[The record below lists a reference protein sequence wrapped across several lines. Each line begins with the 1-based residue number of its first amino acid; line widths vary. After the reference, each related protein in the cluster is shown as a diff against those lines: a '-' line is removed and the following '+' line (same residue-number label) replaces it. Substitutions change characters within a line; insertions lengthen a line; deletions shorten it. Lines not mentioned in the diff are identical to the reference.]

1 MRVQVLLLLLLLTAG
16 SAATKAWAAS
26 RVSDAAK
33 KRPAKTAAQT
43 RKSGAGSAKAAARA
57 GSTASAGK
65 AAVSAGQSAR
75 GARTAAKRPAAARKS
90 GASARRRAAQPKE
103 PQFEPYVIQN
113 WPPEAVAALPTVWRE
128 VPPPPPLP
136 GNCRVCETWL
146 LATAYQQIGIRY
158 RLGGT
163 RPETG
168 FDCSGLMKYLFETN
182 FSIALPPTAPQQFQY
197 GLRVEKWE
205 LEPGDLVF
213 FRTRRGWHVGM
224 YVGDDSF
231 IHAPNR
237 RKTVRVSPLFSDPYW
252 RRAYVGARRVLV
264 PEQPMMLAAEEATS
278 NSNNNN

>member
-1 MRVQVLLLLLLLTAG
+1 MT
-16 SAATKAWAAS
+16 AWAAT
-26 RVSDAAK
+26 RAGAAAAK
-33 KRPAKTAAQT
+33 KPKAHSSPQARP
-43 RKSGAGSAKAAARA
+43 SGAASRQASPRSQAAAPARKAAAAKAAPR
-57 GSTASAGK
+57 K
-65 AAVSAGQSAR
+65 AAVAR
-75 GARTAAKRPAAARKS
+75 KRRPAS
-90 GASARRRAAQPKE
+90 RRRTVQAKE
-103 PQFEPYVIQN
+103 PQFQPYVIQN
-113 WPPEAVAALPTVWRE
+113 WPDVALAGIPSVWTE

-146 LATAYQQIGIRY
+146 LAAAYQQIGIRY

-168 FDCSGLMKYLFETN
+168 FDCSGLMKYLYETN
-182 FSIALPPTAPQQFQY
+182 FSVTLPPTAPQQFHF

-224 YVGDDSF
+224 YVGEDSF

-252 RRAYVGARRVLV
+252 RRAFVGARRVPL
-264 PEQPMMLAAEEATS
+264 PDPDETIATGDLA
-278 NSNNNN
+278 SNNN

>member
-1 MRVQVLLLLLLLTAG
+1 MISASVTTNGGEYVRPCRSSTLPTQRTALV
-16 SAATKAWAAS
+16 AIS
-26 RVSDAAK
+26 RWSMMA
-33 KRPAKTAAQT
+33 
-43 RKSGAGSAKAAARA
+43 
-57 GSTASAGK
+57 TASA
-65 AAVSAGQSAR
+65 
-75 GARTAAKRPAAARKS
+75 
-90 GASARRRAAQPKE
+90 
-103 PQFEPYVIQN
+103 
-113 WPPEAVAALPTVWRE
+113 PEAHTALTTACTSDWWMTTSSGPAPMAPPALGE
-128 VPPPPPLP
+128 PPPAPPLP

-146 LATAYQQIGIRY
+146 LASAYEQIGIRY

-163 RPETG
+163 RPDTG
-168 FDCSGLMKYLFETN
+168 FDCSGLVRYLYERN
-182 FSIALPPTAPQQFQY
+182 FQVSLPQTAPQQFQY

-264 PEQPMMLAAEEATS
+264 PEQPMMLAAEEAAS

>member
-1 MRVQVLLLLLLLTAG
+1 MT
-16 SAATKAWAAS
+16 AWAAT
-26 RVSDAAK
+26 RAGAGAAK
-33 KRPAKTAAQT
+33 KPQSRPASQA
-43 RKSGAGSAKAAARA
+43 RKSGGSSRQAAARA
-57 GSTASAGK
+57 KSAVPARKPAVK
-65 AAVSAGQSAR
+65 AASGKRSA
-75 GARTAAKRPAAARKS
+75 TAKRRHALRRK
-90 GASARRRAAQPKE
+90 AVRVKE
-103 PQFEPYVIQN
+103 PQFQPYVIQN
-113 WPPEAVAALPTVWRE
+113 WPEEALAAIPSAWTE
-128 VPPPPPLP
+128 IPPAPPLP

-168 FDCSGLMKYLFETN
+168 FDCSGLMKYLYETN
-182 FSIALPPTAPQQFQY
+182 FAVSLPPTAPQQFQF

-237 RKTVRVSPLFSDPYW
+237 RKTVRVSPLFADPYW
-252 RRAYVGARRVLV
+252 RRAFVGARRVPL
-264 PEQPMMLAAEEATS
+264 PEPTESVTTDVLA
-278 NSNNNN
+278 SNNN